1 VRKAARCS
9 TRYDLSSDER
19 EALAAWHVRKLYDM
33 GANPLLLLLSAF
45 ASGKCR
51 VENRERR
58 WPCPRLD
65 GGGKNRPSEGR
76 APKELDRASR

>member
-45 ASGKCR
+45 ALRESAASTIMNDAGLAPDSTA
-51 VENRERR
+51 EGSEPPERR
-58 WPCPRLD
+58 T
-65 GGGKNRPSEGR
+65 R
-76 APKELDRASR
+76 AERT